1 MVLSYKYYVL
11 ILFNDVKIFRKQNL
25 ISIMP
30 LGILLTL
37 FKPSLVRA
45 DVLPPDESRVSYCFQ
60 INNIDKY
67 PNYLF
72 MLLEKSD
79 GPRMTPRN
87 KLLKSGKCHDLGG
100 YRVYGE
106 IYALKKSDVD
116 LNKDIVG
123 EFEQLKDFESKKAKL
138 IPALNKISTIRTMK
152 NVYQVAKVA
161 KSYEISEINDKYL
174 RLKNHSITYI
184 YKNNKTETKAYSD
197 EDKFPLPSK
206 NNTAFLWY
214 VPILGMS
221 LIGGAA
227 YWKKSSKS
235 KKAE

>member
-1 MVLSYKYYVL
+1 M
-11 ILFNDVKIFRKQNL
+11 KIFCKKRL
-25 ISIMP
+25 ISIIP
-30 LGILLTL
+30 LGIVLTL
-37 FKPSLVRA
+37 FKPSLVQA
-45 DVLPPDESRVSYCFQ
+45 DVLPPDESRVSYCFK
-60 INNIDKY
+60 ITNIDKY
-67 PNYLF
+67 PDYLF

-87 KLLKSGKCHDLGG
+87 RFLKSGECHNFGG

-123 EFEQLKDFESKKAKL
+123 EFEQLKDFDSKKAKL
-138 IPALNKISTIRTMK
+138 IPALNKISPIRTMK

-161 KSYEISEINDKYL
+161 KSYEISEINDRYL
-174 RLKNHSITYI
+174 KLKNHSITYI
-184 YKNNKTETKAYSD
+184 YKNNKSETKAYVE
-197 EDKFPLPSK
+197 EDKLPLPSI

-235 KKAE
+235 KKAG

>member
-1 MVLSYKYYVL
+1 M
-11 ILFNDVKIFRKQNL
+11 KIFRKQNL
-25 ISIMP
+25 ISIIP

-37 FKPSLVRA
+37 FKPSLARA
-45 DVLPPDESRVSYCFQ
+45 DVLPRDESRVSYCFK

-87 KLLKSGKCHDLGG
+87 KFLRSDKCYDFGG

-116 LNKDIVG
+116 LNKDVVG
-123 EFEQLKDFESKKAKL
+123 EFERLKDFESKKAKL
-138 IPALNKISTIRTMK
+138 IPALKKISPIRTMK
-152 NVYQVAKVA
+152 NVYQIAKVA
-161 KSYEISEINDKYL
+161 KAYEISEINDRYL

-184 YKNNKTETKAYSD
+184 YKNSKSETKAYID
-197 EDKFPLPSK
+197 EDKFPLPSNK
-206 NNTAFLWY
+206 NTAFLWY

-227 YWKKSSKS
+227 YWKKSNKS

>member
-1 MVLSYKYYVL
+1 M
-11 ILFNDVKIFRKQNL
+11 KIFRKQNL
-25 ISIMP
+25 ISIIP

-45 DVLPPDESRVSYCFQ
+45 DVLPPDESPVNYCFK

-67 PNYLF
+67 SDYLIVAHT
-72 MLLEKSD
+72 KSERSD
-79 GPRMTPRN
+79 FPQSN
-87 KLLKSGKCHDLGG
+87 KLLDSENCLGLNG
-100 YRVYGE
+100 YREYAEV
-106 IYALKKSDVD
+106 YALKKSEINLEEDVISKQTGD
-116 LNKDIVG
+116 EI
-123 EFEQLKDFESKKAKL
+123 KDFESKKSKL
-138 IPALNKISTIRTMK
+138 IPALQKIRPIRTMK
-152 NVYQVAKVA
+152 GIYQIDRVAKY
-161 KSYEISEINDKYL
+161 YEISEINDRYL

-184 YKNNKTETKAYSD
+184 YKNNKSETKAYID
-197 EDKFPLPSK
+197 EDKFPLPSN

-227 YWKKSSKS
+227 YWKKSNKS